1 VQAAAQSTE
10 VLFKIKKGNIMA
22 QHKSAEK
29 RARQSIKRR
38 TVNKE
43 EKSEMKTLLK
53 KVRAEKDK
61 EKASAA
67 LKEAVSTLDK
77 LASKGLI
84 HKNKAANQKSKL
96 TKHVNKLGGTQG

>member
-1 VQAAAQSTE
+1 
-10 VLFKIKKGNIMA
+10 MA

-29 RARQSIKRR
+29 RARQSAVRR
-38 TVNKE
+38 TANKE
-43 EKSEMKTLLK
+43 AKSEMKTLLK

-61 EKASAA
+61 EKAAGA

-84 HKNKAANQKSKL
+84 HKNKASNQKSKL
-96 TKHVNKLGGTQG
+96 TKHVNKLSGSQN